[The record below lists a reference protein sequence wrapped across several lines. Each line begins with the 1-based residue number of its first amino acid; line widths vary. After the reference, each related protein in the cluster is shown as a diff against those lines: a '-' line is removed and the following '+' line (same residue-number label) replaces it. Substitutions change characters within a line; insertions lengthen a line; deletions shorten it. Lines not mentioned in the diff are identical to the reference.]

1 MSQDSYRI
9 QKYPAVKLEE
19 GNLVAV
25 EQLVSEEAPLT
36 IYLNGKELVT
46 MLCSPNEEKYITLGF
61 LVSEGMIHD
70 IEAITDLTIDSERGF
85 IWVEADTVFPNVANT
100 YLKRCLTA
108 CCGRGRTGFY
118 FANDART
125 IKSIES
131 NLKISAAEILS
142 YSLMLEE
149 LSATYHMTHGVH
161 CGALAAKGEFLLYS
175 EDIGRHNV
183 FDKIYG
189 KCLEMK
195 ISTADKVVV
204 FSGRISSEILIKVS
218 KMAIPLII
226 ARAVPTSLA
235 IGLAEDL
242 GITLVGAAKGES
254 FFVYTHTGRVTA

>member
-1 MSQDSYRI
+1 MSQDSCRI
-9 QKYPAVKLEE
+9 QTYSAIKMEKGE
-19 GNLVAV
+19 LVNV
-25 EQLVSEEAPLT
+25 EQMVSEEAPLT

-46 MLCSPNEEKYITLGF
+46 MLCSPNEEKYLTLGF
-61 LVSEGMIHD
+61 LISEGMIHD
-70 IEAITDLTIDSERGF
+70 IRTITNFTIDNERGL

-125 IKSIES
+125 IKTIES
-131 NLKISAAEILS
+131 DLKISAPEILH
-142 YSLMLEE
+142 YSVMLEE
-149 LSATYHMTHGVH
+149 MSATYHITHGVH

-183 FDKIYG
+183 FDKLYG
-189 KCLEMK
+189 KCLEK
-195 ISTADKVVV
+195 NLTTADKVIV

-218 KMAIPLII
+218 KMAVPLII

-254 FFVYTHTGRVTA
+254 FYVYTHTGRVIL